1 MYREYPTG
9 VIDVAAEQQLI
20 EQYDKIVFQFP
31 FHWFSSPPLFK
42 TWLDK
47 VFTYGW
53 AYGSK
58 SGFKMAGK
66 KIALAISVGVAEE
79 MYNAEEKYKYTLEEL
94 TRQFELTFDY
104 VKADYRPLFAY
115 YGLELNAEES
125 WIAQSVPF
133 YMEYLDAL

>member
-1 MYREYPTG
+1 
-9 VIDVAAEQQLI
+9 
-20 EQYDKIVFQFP
+20 
-31 FHWFSSPPLFK
+31 
-42 TWLDK
+42 
-47 VFTYGW
+47 
-53 AYGSK
+53 
-58 SGFKMAGK
+58 MAGK